1 MIYIPSKI
9 LKLLQSDSLKL
20 EQNEELIELLPK
32 TFNTVKLKPNTKCH
46 SYEKIETILCKS
58 KTRADQRKSATD
70 LSF

>member
-32 TFNTVKLKPNTKCH
+32 TFNTVKLKPNTKCP
-46 SYEKIETILCKS
+46 
-58 KTRADQRKSATD
+58 TRKLKLFYVNLKLEPINENR
-70 LSF
+70 LLI